1 MNALIIVMDRKPTG
15 RRPVTIKRISCGEK
29 LLYEAGGKNALPEN
43 LIARLGTIR
52 TQKQLDALREDI
64 KNMEENGGV
73 EDGK

>member
-15 RRPVTIKRISCGEK
+15 RRPITIKRISCGRT
-29 LLYEAGGKNALPEN
+29 LLYETGRKNALPED
-43 LIARLGTIR
+43 LAARLGAIR